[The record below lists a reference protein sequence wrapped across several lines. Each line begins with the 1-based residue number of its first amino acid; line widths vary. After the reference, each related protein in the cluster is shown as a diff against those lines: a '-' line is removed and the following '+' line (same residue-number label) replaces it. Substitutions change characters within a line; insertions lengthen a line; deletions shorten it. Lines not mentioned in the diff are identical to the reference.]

1 MPRNFS
7 GEAPFIDTNTDE
19 SSMSTEA
26 IIGLVGVLVALLSMA
41 FPPMWKRWTGSH
53 DQPRPMQATENL
65 GAAPHNPQNSRL
77 FLNYELRSNNVNAEG
92 VETLYGHAMDD
103 MMPLQSGA
111 TRD

>member
-65 GAAPHNPQNSRL
+65 
-77 FLNYELRSNNVNAEG
+77 EG